1 MEKIKYKIHLLNK
14 LCMAVFIIGL
24 LVPIIFTVYEM
35 GYLSKEPQVEVQPQV
50 TAADAPVL
58 RFGVAY
64 DFSPHSYLDENKKLT
79 GMNVELALE
88 IANRLGVK
96 PELKTGEWPECRR
109 LMDERRV
116 DVLMGLEV
124 FSNMQGVLKTIPV
137 DSDKMK
143 VFGKEQIDSFGRL
156 AGKRVG
162 IMKVSVIEAIYDFN
176 CEYVEYKTNTEILQ
190 AIDRGEVDYGI
201 CHEAVAEKIIRKHK
215 LDIVPSMTV
224 IRSAPAI
231 GVAAENPKLRNQL
244 NSIIVELTADGTISR
259 LESKWMTQKVRNRS
273 LANVLKNHEIFYIAY
288 SLLWL
293 MCLVLLLLYNAKYR
307 RQQKHI
313 LTLLRYQEKLKI
325 SARETKMANSAKTEF
340 LAHMSHDIRT
350 PINGIMGMLQII
362 EQKRDDKEKVDD
374 CLRKIGSASEHLLSL
389 INDVLDLSRLES
401 GSLDC
406 EEKTFDAY
414 DELNALDDICSVQAK
429 EKGLRYVDHT
439 KKFTHTQLVGST
451 LYMRRILLNL
461 FSNAVKY
468 NKPAGSIETF
478 TQELSCENGI
488 VRMEFKIT
496 DTGIGMSKDFVEKR
510 LFAPFI
516 QEHDDVRSQYNGTGL
531 GMAIVKKLV
540 DLMGGEI
547 TVESTL
553 GEGTTFT
560 VVLPFK
566 VATEAEQQIK
576 NAPIS
581 DISGMHVLV
590 AEDNQ
595 LNLEI
600 SQFML
605 ENAKAVVTVAHN
617 GREAVE
623 AFKKSSE
630 GSIDAILMDVMMPQL
645 NGLEATKE
653 IRALLRT
660 DAKQVPI
667 IAVTANA
674 FAEDIQKA
682 LEAGMN
688 YHIAKPVNKEKL
700 LETLGK
706 YYWKGKGD
714 NNRSNA
720 S

>member
-1 MEKIKYKIHLLNK
+1 
-14 LCMAVFIIGL
+14 
-24 LVPIIFTVYEM
+24 
-35 GYLSKEPQVEVQPQV
+35 
-50 TAADAPVL
+50 
-58 RFGVAY
+58 
-64 DFSPHSYLDENKKLT
+64 
-79 GMNVELALE
+79 MNVELALE
-88 IANRLGVK
+88 MANRLGVK
-96 PELKTGEWPECRR
+96 PELETGDWPECRR
-109 LMDERRV
+109 MMDERRV

-137 DSDKMK
+137 DSDRMK
-143 VFGKEQIDSFGRL
+143 IFGKKYINNFGEL

-162 IMKVSVIEAIYDFN
+162 LMAASVIEAIYDFN
-176 CEYVEYKTNTEILQ
+176 CEYVEYKTNTDILQ

-201 CHEAVAEKIIRKHK
+201 CHDAVAEKIIREHK
-215 LDIVPSMTV
+215 LDIIPSMSV

-231 GVAAENPKLRNQL
+231 GVAAENPELRNRL
-244 NSIIVELTADGTISR
+244 NKVISEMTADGTISR
-259 LESKWMTQKVRNRS
+259 LEGKWMTQTVRNRS
-273 LANVLKNHEIFYIAY
+273 FVNVLRNYQIFFIAY
-288 SLLWL
+288 PLLWL
-293 MCLVLLLLYNAKYR
+293 MCLALLLLYNANYR

-313 LTLLRYQEKLKI
+313 LTLLRYQERLKM

-362 EQKRDDKEKVDD
+362 EQKRDDKERVDD
-374 CLRKIGSASEHLLSL
+374 CLHKIGSASEHLLSL

-401 GSLDC
+401 GSLEC
-406 EEKTFDAY
+406 EEKAFDAY
-414 DELNALDDICSVQAK
+414 DELNALDDICSVQAR
-429 EKGLRYVDHT
+429 EKGLEYEEHVG
-439 KKFTHTQLVGST
+439 KLEHTQLVGST

-468 NKPAGSIETF
+468 NKPGGRIDTYVR
-478 TQELSCENGI
+478 ELTMRDEA
-488 VRMEFKIT
+488 VRLEFKIT
-496 DTGIGMSKDFVEKR
+496 DTGIGMSKDFIEKR

-516 QEHDDVRSQYNGTGL
+516 QEHDDARSQYNGTGL
-531 GMAIVKKLV
+531 GMAIVKKLI
-540 DLMGGEI
+540 DLMGGDI

-566 VATEAEQQIK
+566 IATEAEQHTK
-576 NAPIS
+576 ELPIS

-605 ENAKAVVTVAHN
+605 ENAKAVVMLAHN
-617 GREAVE
+617 GREAVD

-630 GSIDAILMDVMMPQL
+630 GSIDAILMDVMMPQM
-645 NGLEATKE
+645 NGLEATQA
-653 IRALLRT
+653 IRALPRA
-660 DAKQVPI
+660 DAKEVPI

-674 FAEDIQKA
+674 FAEDVRTA
-682 LEAGMN
+682 LAAGMN
-688 YHIAKPVNKEKL
+688 DHIAKPVDNAKL

-706 YYWKGKGD
+706 YYWKDKQEKK
-714 NNRSNA
+714 
-720 S
+720 

>member
-14 LCMAVFIIGL
+14 LCVAVFVIGL
-24 LVPIIFTVYEM
+24 LVPVIFTIYEM
-35 GYLSKEPQVEVQPQV
+35 GYLSKEPRVEVQTKV
-50 TAADAPVL
+50 TAADAPML
-58 RFGVAY
+58 RFAVAY
-64 DFSPHSYLDENKKLT
+64 DFSPHSYLDADKKLT
-79 GMNVELALE
+79 GMNVELAME
-88 IANRLGVK
+88 MANRLGMK
-96 PELKTGEWPECRR
+96 PELETGDWPECRR

-116 DVLMGLEV
+116 DALMGLEV

-137 DSDKMK
+137 DSDRMR
-143 VFGKEQIDSFGRL
+143 VFGKKPIDSFGTL

-162 IMKVSVIEAIYDFN
+162 LMTASVIEAIYDFN

-201 CHEAVAEKIIRKHK
+201 CHDAVAEKIIREHN
-215 LDIVPSMTV
+215 LNLVPSMTV
-224 IRSAPAI
+224 IRSAPTI
-231 GVAAENPKLRNQL
+231 GVAAENPELRNRL
-244 NSIIVELTADGTISR
+244 NRVISEMTADGTISR
-259 LESKWMTQKVRNRS
+259 LESKWMTQTVRNRS
-273 LANVLKNHEIFYIAY
+273 LVNVLRNHEIFYVAY
-288 SLLWL
+288 PMLWL
-293 MCLVLLLLYNAKYR
+293 LCLALLLLYNANYR

-313 LTLLRYQEKLKI
+313 LTLLRYQERLKM

-406 EEKTFDAY
+406 EEKAFDAY
-414 DELNALDDICSVQAK
+414 DELNALDDICSVQAR
-429 EKGLRYVDHT
+429 EKGIEYEDHVN
-439 KKFTHTQLVGST
+439 KLEHTQLVGST

-468 NKPAGSIETF
+468 NKPGGRIDTYVR
-478 TQELSCENGI
+478 ELDMRDGL
-488 VRMEFKIT
+488 VRLEFKIT
-496 DTGIGMSKDFVEKR
+496 DTGIGMSKAFVEKR

-516 QEHDDVRSQYNGTGL
+516 QEHDDARSQYNGTGL

-547 TVESTL
+547 AVESTL

-566 VATEAEQQIK
+566 VAKEAEQQTK
-576 NAPIS
+576 ELPIS

-605 ENAKAVVTVAHN
+605 ENAQAVVSVAHN

-623 AFKKSSE
+623 TFKKSSE

-645 NGLEATKE
+645 NGLEATQE
-653 IRALLRT
+653 IRALERA
-660 DAKQVPI
+660 DAKSVPI

-674 FAEDIQKA
+674 FAEDVQKA
-682 LEAGMN
+682 LAAGMN
-688 YHIAKPVNKEKL
+688 DHIAKPVDNAKL

-706 YYWKGKGD
+706 YYWKDKKKEK
-714 NNRSNA
+714 
-720 S
+720 

>member
-14 LCMAVFIIGL
+14 LCIAVFVIGL
-24 LVPIIFTVYEM
+24 LVPVIFTVYEM
-35 GYLSKEPQVEVQPQV
+35 GYLSKEPRVEVQPKI
-50 TAADAPVL
+50 TAADAPIL
-58 RFGVAY
+58 RFAVAY

-88 IANRLGVK
+88 MANRLGMK
-96 PELKTGEWPECRR
+96 PELLTGDWPECRR

-116 DVLMGLEV
+116 DALMGLEV

-143 VFGKEQIDSFGRL
+143 VFGKSRIDNFGIL

-162 IMKVSVIEAIYDFN
+162 LMEASVIESIYDFN
-176 CEYVEYKTNTEILQ
+176 CEYVEYKTNTDILR

-201 CHEAVAEKIIRKHK
+201 CHDAVAEKIIREHE
-215 LDIVPSMTV
+215 LNLVPSMTV

-231 GVAAENPKLRNQL
+231 GVAAENPGLRSRL
-244 NSIIVELTADGTISR
+244 NRVITEMTEDGTVSR
-259 LESKWMTQKVRNRS
+259 LESKWMTQTVRNRS
-273 LANVLKNHEIFYIAY
+273 LVNVLKNHEIFYVAY
-288 SLLWL
+288 PLLWL
-293 MCLVLLLLYNAKYR
+293 LCLALLLLYNANYR

-313 LTLLRYQEKLKI
+313 LTLLRYQERLKV

-362 EQKRDDKEKVDD
+362 EQRRDDRAKVDD
-374 CLRKIGSASEHLLSL
+374 CLHKIGSASEHLLSL

-401 GSLDC
+401 GSLEC
-406 EEKTFDAY
+406 EEKAFDAY
-414 DELNALDDICSVQAK
+414 DELNALDDICSVQAR
-429 EKGLRYVDHT
+429 EKGLTYEEHVGRLE
-439 KKFTHTQLVGST
+439 HTQLVGST

-468 NKPAGSIETF
+468 NKPGGRIDTYVR
-478 TQELSCENGI
+478 ELEMQGGL
-488 VRMEFKIT
+488 VRLEFKIT
-496 DTGIGMSKDFVEKR
+496 DTGIGMSEHFIQER

-516 QEHDDVRSQYNGTGL
+516 QEHDDARSQYNGTGL
-531 GMAIVKKLV
+531 GMAIVKKLI
-540 DLMGGEI
+540 DTMGGEI
-547 TVESTL
+547 TVESVL
-553 GEGTTFT
+553 GEGSTFT

-566 VATEAEQQIK
+566 LATEAEQQIK
-576 NAPIS
+576 EEPIT
-581 DISGMHVLV
+581 DISGMHILV

-605 ENAKAVVTVAHN
+605 ENAKAIVTVAHN

-623 AFKKSSE
+623 TFKKSSE

-645 NGLEATKE
+645 NGLEATQE
-653 IRALLRT
+653 IRALARA
-660 DAKQVPI
+660 DAKAVPI

-674 FAEDIQKA
+674 FAEDVQTA
-682 LEAGMN
+682 LSAGMN
-688 YHIAKPVNKEKL
+688 DHIAKPVDNAKL
-700 LETLGK
+700 LATLGK
-706 YYWKGKGD
+706 YYWKAKKEEK
-714 NNRSNA
+714 
-720 S
+720 

>member
-14 LCMAVFIIGL
+14 LCVAVFIIGL
-24 LVPIIFTVYEM
+24 LVPIVFTVYEM
-35 GYLSKEPQVEVQPQV
+35 GYLSKEPLVEVQPKV

-58 RFGVAY
+58 RFAVAY
-64 DFSPHSYLDENKKLT
+64 DFSPHSYLDADKKLT

-88 IANRLGVK
+88 MANRLGVK
-96 PELKTGEWPECRR
+96 PELETGDWPECRR

-143 VFGKEQIDSFGRL
+143 VFGKQRIDNFGML

-162 IMKVSVIEAIYDFN
+162 LMAASVIEAIYDFN
-176 CEYVEYKTNTEILQ
+176 CEYVEYKTNTDILR
-190 AIDRGEVDYGI
+190 AIASGEVDYGI
-201 CHEAVAEKIIRKHK
+201 CHNAVAEKIIREYN
-215 LDIVPSMTV
+215 LDLVPSMTV

-231 GVAAENPKLRNQL
+231 GVAAEHPELRNRL
-244 NSIIVELTADGTISR
+244 NRIIGEMTSDGTISR
-259 LESKWMTQKVRNRS
+259 LESKWMTQTVRNRS
-273 LANVLKNHEIFYIAY
+273 IANVFRAYEIFFIAY
-288 SLLWL
+288 PLLWL
-293 MCLVLLLLYNAKYR
+293 MCLMLLFLYNAKYR

-313 LTLLRYQEKLKI
+313 LTLLRYQERLKM

-406 EEKTFDAY
+406 EEKAFDAY
-414 DELNALDDICSVQAK
+414 DELNALDDICSVQAR
-429 EKGLRYVDHT
+429 EKGLVYEDHAA
-439 KKFTHTQLVGST
+439 KLEHTQLVGST

-468 NKPAGSIETF
+468 NKPGGRIDTYAR
-478 TQELSCENGI
+478 ELAMRDGL
-488 VRMEFKIT
+488 VRLEFKIT

-516 QEHDDVRSQYNGTGL
+516 QEHDDARSQYNGTGL

-540 DLMGGEI
+540 DLMGGEVS
-547 TVESTL
+547 VESTL
-553 GEGTTFT
+553 GKGTTFT

-566 VATEAEQQIK
+566 IATEAELQTQE
-576 NAPIS
+576 APIS
-581 DISGMHVLV
+581 DISDMHVLV

-645 NGLEATKE
+645 NGLEATQE
-653 IRALLRT
+653 IRALERA
-660 DAKQVPI
+660 DAKSVPI

-674 FAEDIQKA
+674 FAEDVQKA
-682 LEAGMN
+682 LAAGMN
-688 YHIAKPVNKEKL
+688 DHIAKPVDNAKL

-706 YYWKGKGD
+706 YYWKDKQEKK
-714 NNRSNA
+714 
-720 S
+720 

>member
-14 LCMAVFIIGL
+14 LCVAVFIIGL
-24 LVPIIFTVYEM
+24 LVPVIFTVYEM
-35 GYLSKEPQVEVQPQV
+35 GYLSKEPRVEVQPQV
-50 TAADAPVL
+50 TAPDAPVL
-58 RFGVAY
+58 RFAVAY
-64 DFSPHSYLDENKKLT
+64 DFSPHSYIDENKKLT

-88 IANRLGVK
+88 MANRLGVK
-96 PELKTGEWPECRR
+96 PELETGDWPKCRS

-137 DSDKMK
+137 DSDRMK
-143 VFGKEQIDSFGRL
+143 VFGKQRIDNFGML
-156 AGKRVG
+156 ANKRVG
-162 IMKVSVIEAIYDFN
+162 LMAASVIEAIYDFN

-190 AIDRGEVDYGI
+190 AIDHGEVDYGI
-201 CHEAVAEKIIRKHK
+201 CHNAVAEKIIREHN
-215 LDIVPSMTV
+215 LDLVPSMTV

-231 GVAAENPKLRNQL
+231 GVAAENPELRNRL
-244 NSIIVELTADGTISR
+244 NRVISEMTADGTISR
-259 LESKWMTQKVRNRS
+259 LESKWMTQTVRNRS
-273 LANVLKNHEIFYIAY
+273 LVNVLKNHEIFYVAY
-288 SLLWL
+288 PLLWL
-293 MCLVLLLLYNAKYR
+293 MCLALLLLYNANYR

-313 LTLLRYQEKLKI
+313 LTLLRYQERLKM

-401 GSLDC
+401 GSLEC
-406 EEKTFDAY
+406 EEKAFDAY
-414 DELNALDDICSVQAK
+414 DELNALDDICSVQAR
-429 EKGLRYVDHT
+429 EKGIEYEDHAN
-439 KKFTHTQLVGST
+439 KLEHTQLVGST

-468 NKPAGSIETF
+468 NKPGGRIDTYVR
-478 TQELSCENGI
+478 ELDMQGGL
-488 VRMEFKIT
+488 VRLEFKII
-496 DTGIGMSKDFVEKR
+496 DTGIGMSKAFVEKR

-516 QEHDDVRSQYNGTGL
+516 QEHDDARSQYNGTGL

-547 TVESTL
+547 AVESTL

-566 VATEAEQQIK
+566 IATEAGQQLK
-576 NAPIS
+576 EEPIT
-581 DISGMHVLV
+581 DISGMHILV

-605 ENAKAVVTVAHN
+605 EKAQAVVSVAHN

-623 AFKKSSE
+623 VFEKSSE

-645 NGLEATKE
+645 NGLEATQE
-653 IRALLRT
+653 IRALERA
-660 DAKQVPI
+660 DAKSVPI

-674 FAEDIQKA
+674 FAEDVQTA
-682 LEAGMN
+682 LAAGMN
-688 YHIAKPVNKEKL
+688 DHIAKPVDNAKL

-706 YYWKGKGD
+706 YYWKDKKEEK
-714 NNRSNA
+714 
-720 S
+720 

>member
-14 LCMAVFIIGL
+14 LCIAVFVIGL

-35 GYLSKEPQVEVQPQV
+35 GYLSQEPRVEVQPKV
-50 TAADAPVL
+50 TAADAPRL
-58 RFGVAY
+58 RFAVAY
-64 DFSPHSYLDENKKLT
+64 DFSPHSYLDEDRKLT

-88 IANRLGVK
+88 MANRLGVK
-96 PELKTGEWPECRR
+96 PELATGDWPECRR

-116 DVLMGLEV
+116 DALMGLEV

-143 VFGKEQIDSFGRL
+143 VFGKSRIDNFGTL

-162 IMKVSVIEAIYDFN
+162 LMEASVIESIYDFN
-176 CEYVEYKTNTEILQ
+176 CEYVEYKTNTEILR

-201 CHEAVAEKIIRKHK
+201 CHDAVAEKIIREHG
-215 LDIVPSMTV
+215 LSLVPSLTV

-231 GVAAENPKLRNQL
+231 GVAAENPELRSRL
-244 NSIIVELTADGTISR
+244 NRVIAEMTEDGTISR
-259 LESKWMTQKVRNRS
+259 LESKWMTQTVRNRS
-273 LANVLKNHEIFYIAY
+273 LVNVLRNHEIFYIAY
-288 SLLWL
+288 PLLWL
-293 MCLVLLLLYNAKYR
+293 LCLALLLLYNANYR

-313 LTLLRYQEKLKI
+313 LTLLRYQERLKV

-362 EQKRDDKEKVDD
+362 EQRRDDKAKVDD
-374 CLRKIGSASEHLLSL
+374 CLHKICSASEHLLSL

-401 GSLDC
+401 GSLEC
-406 EEKTFDAY
+406 EEKAFDAY

-429 EKGLRYVDHT
+429 EKGLTYEDHVGRLE
-439 KKFTHTQLVGST
+439 HTQLVGST

-468 NKPAGSIETF
+468 NKPGGRIDTYVR
-478 TQELSCENGI
+478 ELEMQGAL
-488 VRMEFKIT
+488 VRLEFKIT
-496 DTGIGMSKDFVEKR
+496 DTGIGMSEHFVQER

-516 QEHDDVRSQYNGTGL
+516 QEHDDARSQYNGTGL
-531 GMAIVKKLV
+531 GMAIVKKLI
-540 DLMGGEI
+540 DTMGGEI

-553 GEGTTFT
+553 GEGSTFT

-566 VATEAEQQIK
+566 LATESEQQVK
-576 NAPIS
+576 DVPIS

-605 ENAKAVVTVAHN
+605 ENAKAVVSVAHN

-623 AFKKSSE
+623 AFKRSRE

-645 NGLEATKE
+645 NGLEATQE
-653 IRALLRT
+653 IRMLARA
-660 DAKQVPI
+660 DAKAVPI

-674 FAEDIQKA
+674 FAEDVQTA
-682 LEAGMN
+682 LAAGMN
-688 YHIAKPVNKEKL
+688 DHIAKPVDNAKL
-700 LETLGK
+700 LATLGK
-706 YYWKGKGD
+706 YYWKDKKEEK
-714 NNRSNA
+714 
-720 S
+720 

>member
-14 LCMAVFIIGL
+14 LCVAVFVIGL
-24 LVPIIFTVYEM
+24 LVPVIFTIYEM
-35 GYLSKEPQVEVQPQV
+35 GYLSKEPRVEVQTKV
-50 TAADAPVL
+50 TAADAPML
-58 RFGVAY
+58 RFAVAY
-64 DFSPHSYLDENKKLT
+64 DFSPHSYLDADKKLT
-79 GMNVELALE
+79 GMNVELAME
-88 IANRLGVK
+88 MANRLGMK
-96 PELKTGEWPECRR
+96 PELETGDWPECRR

-116 DVLMGLEV
+116 DALMGLEV

-137 DSDKMK
+137 DSDRMR
-143 VFGKEQIDSFGRL
+143 VFGKKPIDSFGTL

-162 IMKVSVIEAIYDFN
+162 LMTASVIEAIYDFN

-201 CHEAVAEKIIRKHK
+201 CHDAVAEKIIREHN
-215 LDIVPSMTV
+215 LNLVPSMTV
-224 IRSAPAI
+224 IRSAPTI
-231 GVAAENPKLRNQL
+231 GVAAENPELRNRL
-244 NSIIVELTADGTISR
+244 NRVISEMTADGTISR
-259 LESKWMTQKVRNRS
+259 LESKWMTQTVRNRS
-273 LANVLKNHEIFYIAY
+273 LVNVLRNHEIFYVAY
-288 SLLWL
+288 PMLWL
-293 MCLVLLLLYNAKYR
+293 LCLALLLLYNANYR

-313 LTLLRYQEKLKI
+313 LTLLRYQERLKM

-406 EEKTFDAY
+406 EEKAFDAY
-414 DELNALDDICSVQAK
+414 DELNALDDICSVQAR
-429 EKGLRYVDHT
+429 EKGIEYEDHVN
-439 KKFTHTQLVGST
+439 KLEHTQLVGST

-468 NKPAGSIETF
+468 NKPGGRIDTYVR
-478 TQELSCENGI
+478 ELDMRDGL
-488 VRMEFKIT
+488 VRLEFKIT
-496 DTGIGMSKDFVEKR
+496 DTGIGMSKAFVEKR

-516 QEHDDVRSQYNGTGL
+516 QEHDDARSQYNGTGL

-547 TVESTL
+547 AVESTL

-566 VATEAEQQIK
+566 VAKEAEQQTK
-576 NAPIS
+576 ELPIS

-605 ENAKAVVTVAHN
+605 ENAQAVVSVAHN

-623 AFKKSSE
+623 TFKKSSE

-645 NGLEATKE
+645 NGLEATQE
-653 IRALLRT
+653 IRALERA
-660 DAKQVPI
+660 DAKSVPI

-674 FAEDIQKA
+674 FAEDVQKA
-682 LEAGMN
+682 LAAGMN
-688 YHIAKPVNKEKL
+688 DHIAKPVDNAKL

-706 YYWKGKGD
+706 YYWKDKKEEK
-714 NNRSNA
+714 
-720 S
+720 